1 MSNIEPIR
9 EYDANNN
16 RIHYKDSDGFERWCE
31 YDADGNC
38 IHYKDSNGIENWFDS
53 EGNVID
59 KPTKKKDTL

>member
-1 MSNIEPIR
+1 MTNTKPIY

-16 RIHYKDSDGFERWCE
+16 QIYYKSIGGFERWCE

-53 EGNVID
+53 EGNVIA
-59 KPTKKKDTL
+59 KPTKEG